1 MSMVTSDRVSLL
13 NNVKPCKTTW
23 RVEVKVLHSWTQHS
37 NYTGGD
43 SFQFILAD
51 KTIHCTCKR
60 LFLAHVKKLQI
71 GAWRFIE
78 NFDVTPAGGK
88 YRPTSHEYMMSIL
101 SNSNVTDLDS
111 NFLIDV
117 IGQPIDIGDMQVVAV
132 QNKETTKLSFYKY
145 VLHFTE

>member
-1 MSMVTSDRVSLL
+1 MKMSMVTSDRVSLL

-43 SFQFILAD
+43 SVQFILAD
-51 KTIHCTCKR
+51 KTIHCTFKR

-78 NFDVTPAGGK
+78 NFAVTPAGGK

-101 SNSNVTDLDS
+101 SNSNVTESSCLKNDEIFLSLTTFPEITNGSLDS
-111 NFLIDV
+111 NFLI
-117 IGQPIDIGDMQVVAV
+117 G
-132 QNKETTKLSFYKY
+132 KS
-145 VLHFTE
+145 